1 MRVLYHSRR
10 INATKKAW
18 ENPKPFY
25 VKYYSASTTFSI
37 KTVTLGEPSSEE
49 L

>member
-1 MRVLYHSRR
+1 MRVLYHSTG
-10 INATKKAW
+10 INATKKTW

-25 VKYYSASTTFSI
+25 VKYYSASTTFSR
-37 KTVTLGEPSSEE
+37 KTVTLGEPSSAE